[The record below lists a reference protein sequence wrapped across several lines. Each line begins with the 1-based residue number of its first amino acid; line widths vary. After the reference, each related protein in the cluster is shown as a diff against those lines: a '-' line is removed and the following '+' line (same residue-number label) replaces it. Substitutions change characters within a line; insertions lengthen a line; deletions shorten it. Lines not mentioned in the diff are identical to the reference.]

1 MDGWM
6 DKQHVRTEEGDKRP
20 RTEGATALRS
30 EQQQFTT
37 PLRSG
42 HNNNNRDSDT

>member
-1 MDGWM
+1 M

-20 RTEGATALRS
+20 RTEGATCTALRS

-37 PLRSG
+37 QEWPQQQQG
-42 HNNNNRDSDT
+42 F

>member
-30 EQQQFTT
+30 KQQQYMYNTT
-37 PLRSG
+37 QEWPQ
-42 HNNNNRDSDT
+42 HQQ